1 MPNLIW
7 LADVLRKD
15 GLAVQ
20 EDPGWQSRGH
30 GEMADIRGVLLHHT
44 GGPAQGNYPSLHIVR
59 DGDASL
65 AGPRAHL
72 GLARDGSWIV
82 IAAGMA
88 WHAGKGGPWA
98 NVPKDDANPYMIGI
112 EAESVG
118 TRPDWTPQQL
128 DSYPR
133 GVAALLRHANLPA
146 EKAIGHKE
154 WAPGRKP
161 DPAFWPGDMD
171 GFRASVRGI
180 LEGAPVPPSG
190 PGPGGGGADFSTWG
204 KQVRVHK
211 EAQLASEV
219 VNTLNVPTPVHVDF
233 QRRGDLVNA
242 DGFSNPWWAH
252 VPALGGFLSNIY
264 IDTPQAF
271 LPNVPEG

>member
-1 MPNLIW
+1 MPFARFLGWGRRHLAHSGEQHTAEQHTSPTENERAGHNGRDTMAYDIEVAKTIYRVGRQLQVTDKVMLAAFETGIVESGMQNLDHGDQDSIGVFQQRPSQGW
-7 LADVLRKD
+7 GTREQIMNPDYAAHKFFEQAIPNDRKD
-15 GLAVQ
+15 PGQSPGKLAQSVQ
-20 EDPGWQSRGH
+20 RSAYPERYDAN
-30 GEMADIRGVLLHHT
+30 E
-44 GGPAQGNYPSLHIVR
+44 GPAKQL
-59 DGDASL
+59 L
-65 AGPRAHL
+65 A
-72 GLARDGSWIV
+72 
-82 IAAGMA
+82 
-88 WHAGKGGPWA
+88 
-98 NVPKDDANPYMIGI
+98 
-112 EAESVG
+112 E
-118 TRPDWTPQQL
+118 
-128 DSYPR
+128 
-133 GVAALLRHANLPA
+133 VAAA
-146 EKAIGHKE
+146 EG
-154 WAPGRKP
+154 GQ
-161 DPAFWPGDMD
+161 
-171 GFRASVRGI
+171 
-180 LEGAPVPPSG
+180 PPSG